1 MTDLTTYDLAAER
14 AVLAACLDS
23 EISRTQ
29 ARKIIGGTDFE
40 HPIHELLWNTIGIL
54 ERAGKAVTPI
64 TVAAVIS
71 DKRQA
76 GEIMTLLPELVTMP
90 VGPESVISHAEIV
103 RAWSIRRRLHQEGI
117 RITQRSLAPNLNPA
131 SFAAE
136 SVTRLTNVRDSGL
149 PDTTSA
155 ITLGELLAEPDDEP
169 DWLIP
174 GLLERRDR
182 LMLTGVEGGGKS
194 HLLRQIAIN
203 AAAGLNPFDA
213 TKIKPISAVIIDA
226 ENTPQQVKRRSRPLA
241 DWCSKYG
248 LAPYER
254 VTIDCKNRMDLTADR
269 SLAEIHQLLDATQP
283 DLVVIGPLYRLIPRA
298 LQSDDEATPL
308 LAALDTIRDRGIA
321 LLIEAHAG
329 HATGEHG
336 RRQMRP
342 RGSSAL
348 LGWPEFGYGLV
359 PDGPGYAE
367 LKPWRGDRDARCWP
381 DSLRRDPSSP
391 RWIPT
396 DVNWKE
402 LAS

>member
-1 MTDLTTYDLAAER
+1 MNDLVTYDNAAER
-14 AVLAACLDS
+14 AVLAACLGS

-29 ARKIIGGTDFE
+29 ARKIVTGPDFE

-64 TVAAVIS
+64 TVSAVIS
-71 DKRQA
+71 NQRQA
-76 GEIMTLLPELVTMP
+76 GEVMTLLPELVTMP
-90 VGPESVISHAEIV
+90 VGPESVVSHAEIV

-136 SVTRLTNVRDSGL
+136 AVTRLTNVRDSGL
-149 PDTTSA
+149 PDTASA
-155 ITLGELLAEPDDEP
+155 VTLGELLAEPDDEP

-194 HLLRQIAIN
+194 HMLRQIAIC

-213 TKIKPISAVIIDA
+213 TKIKPISAVVIDA

-241 DWCSKYG
+241 EWCSKYG

-254 VTIDCKNRMDLTADR
+254 VTIDCKNRMDLTGDR

-298 LQSDDEATPL
+298 LQSDDEASPL

-329 HATGEHG
+329 HAMGEHG

-359 PDGPGYAE
+359 PDGPGFAE

-396 DVNWKE
+396 DINWKD